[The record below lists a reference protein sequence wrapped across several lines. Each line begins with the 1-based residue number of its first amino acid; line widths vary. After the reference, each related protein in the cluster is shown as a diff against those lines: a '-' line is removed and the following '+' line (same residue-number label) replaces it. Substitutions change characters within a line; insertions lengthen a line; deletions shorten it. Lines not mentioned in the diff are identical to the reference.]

1 MASLATPII
10 RYSEDVLVPFRRPDL
25 AIENAIRLA
34 ASTSYR
40 KGQALSQLTGTN
52 EIQTLTIG
60 GTPTGGTFAIGYTG
74 TALGTVTKQT
84 TAPITWSATNAT
96 LIANIL
102 AALQAL
108 PGIASSDSSN
118 VTVAALSLTAGI
130 GTINVT
136 FVNSLG
142 ATDINQ
148 MTADNGLLTGT
159 SPTTAFTTAT
169 AGVAGSNG
177 TFLAYNS
184 GGSDGSQSPKCF
196 LRMACTTDA
205 NGLITLGDGTL
216 GNDNFSKVLETSA
229 YFGGLFRCDELFND
243 NASPTPTA
251 LNSTVVTAV
260 GGTIIEGTLAARGV
274 LSF

>member
-1 MASLATPII
+1 MASLATPVV
-10 RYSEDVLVPFRRPDL
+10 RFSEDVIVPFRRLDL

-34 ASTSYR
+34 VSTTFR
-40 KGQALSQLTGTN
+40 KGQILAQLTGTN

-74 TALGTVTKQT
+74 TALGTVAKQT

-108 PGIASSDSSN
+108 PGIQSSDSSN
-118 VTVAALSLTAGI
+118 VLVAALSLTSGI

-136 FVNSLG
+136 FVNGLG
-142 ATDINQ
+142 GLDINQ
-148 MTADNGLLTGT
+148 MTADATLLTGT

-169 AGVAGSNG
+169 AGVAGANG
-177 TFLAYNS
+177 LYQAYNS
-184 GGSDGSQSPKCF
+184 GGSDGTQNAKCI
-196 LRMACTTDA
+196 LRMTCTTDA

-229 YFGGLFRCDELFND
+229 YFGGIFRCDELFLD
-243 NASPTPTA
+243 NASPPTA
-251 LNSTVVTAV
+251 LNSTVVTSL
-260 GGTIIEGTLAARGV
+260 GGTVIEGTVTARGI

>member
-10 RYSEDVLVPFRRPDL
+10 RYSDDVLVPFRRPDL

-34 ASTSYR
+34 VSTTFR
-40 KGQALSQLTGTN
+40 KGQVLSQLTGTN

-60 GTPTGGTFAIGYTG
+60 GTPTGGTFTIGYTG
-74 TALGTVTKQT
+74 TVLNTITKQVSG
-84 TAPITWSATNAT
+84 PIAWSATNAT

-102 AALQAL
+102 AALQAI
-108 PGIASSDSSN
+108 PAIQSSDSSN
-118 VTVAALSLTAGI
+118 VLVAALSLSAGI

-136 FVNSLG
+136 FVNGLG
-142 ATDINQ
+142 GLDINQ
-148 MTADNGLLTGT
+148 MTADATLLTGS

-169 AGVAGSNG
+169 AGVAGANG
-177 TFLAYNS
+177 LFQAYNS
-184 GGSDGSQSPKCF
+184 GGSDGTQTPKCI
-196 LRMACTTDA
+196 LRMTCTTDA

-229 YFGGLFRCDELFND
+229 YFGGIFRCDEIFLD
-243 NASPTPTA
+243 NSSPPTA
-251 LNSTVVTAV
+251 LNSTVVTGL
-260 GGTIIEGTLAARGV
+260 GGSVIEGTVTARGI

>member
-10 RYSEDVLVPFRRPDL
+10 RYSHDVLEPFRRPDL
-25 AIENAIRLA
+25 AIKNAIRLA
-34 ASTSYR
+34 ASATYR
-40 KGQALSQLTGTN
+40 KGQLLSQLTGTN
-52 EIQTLTIG
+52 EVQTLTIG
-60 GTPTGGTFAIGYTG
+60 GTPTGGTFAIGFTG
-74 TALGTVTKQT
+74 TALNTTTKVVTG
-84 TAPITWSATNAT
+84 PITWSATNAT

-102 AALQAL
+102 AALQAVPAL
-108 PGIASSDSSN
+108 TSPDSSN

-136 FVNSLG
+136 FVNGLG

-148 MTADNGLLTGT
+148 MTADGTLLTGT
-159 SPTTAFTTAT
+159 SPTVAFTTAT
-169 AGVAGSNG
+169 AGVAGANG

-184 GGSDGSQSPKCF
+184 GGSDGSQTVKCI
-196 LRMACTTDA
+196 LRMTCTTDA

-229 YFGGLFRCDELFND
+229 FFGGIFRTDELFMD
-243 NASPTPTA
+243 NASPPTPITSGAVTA
-251 LNSTVVTAV
+251 L
-260 GGTIIEGTLAARGV
+260 GGNIIEGQLTARGI